1 MSAITTKPDIDQ
13 KKSKARK
20 SETVKS
26 DFLVTLEVFGLLA
39 LFPLMVQS
47 SIIHRID
54 SLKEELTAL
63 QPLSKEVE
71 NTLWKKLRLE
81 WNYNSNHI
89 EGNTLTYGE
98 TRLLLMFGKTTGDH
112 SKREYDEMEAHDA
125 AIFMVQDWAED
136 KERVLTEADIRELN
150 KVILVKPF
158 WKEAMTPDGQSTR
171 RKIKIGDYKEHPNSV
186 RLPNG
191 EMFDYAKPED
201 VPMKM
206 QELMDW
212 YRSSSNLDPV
222 ILAAELHYRFIR
234 IHPFDDGNGRVARL
248 LVNYVLM
255 LNELPPVVIKSAEKT
270 KYLTALQKA
279 DVGDRDAFHS
289 YMAEQLIWS
298 LELNLKAAKG
308 EDLEEEGDVDKKL
321 SLLKRKVSRKG
332 KAKSPKLVY
341 KSYHKIDDE
350 LWRKTTEVLSGFEDL
365 FSETKI
371 QKSIDDKTG
380 QRKQKSLLDSVD
392 HFREK
397 IISVDDSDPKILGYN
412 IYDLELYNAEWKI
425 TMYGLKDAKI
435 GQPITVFLKV
445 DFGINQ
451 FKPQFLI
458 DDDSV
463 VSWSGQYGADLNE
476 DDYSKHIKDLKLA
489 LLDKIQEYLDKP

>member
-1 MSAITTKPDIDQ
+1 
-13 KKSKARK
+13 
-20 SETVKS
+20 
-26 DFLVTLEVFGLLA
+26 
-39 LFPLMVQS
+39 MVQA
-47 SIIHRID
+47 SIIHRIE
-54 SLKEELTAL
+54 SLKEEITVL
-63 QPLSKEVE
+63 QPLSKEAE

-89 EGNTLTYGE
+89 EGNTLSYGE
-98 TRLLLMFGKTTGDH
+98 TRLLLMFDKTTGDH

-136 KERVLTEADIRELN
+136 KDRVLTEADIRELN

-191 EMFDYAKPED
+191 EMFDYARPED

-270 KYLTALQKA
+270 KYLTALEKA

-298 LELNLKAAKG
+298 LELNLKAANG
-308 EDLEEEGDVDKKL
+308 EDIEEDDDWKKKAAQLERKLKAKPKVILKSDEVMKRVMNEVYAPFLKTCQKEFTVFDSLFRNSTWHLPMPRTERTINSFIEIPGEPQTFDDILSSVQESFTNPNPFSEGLFELSTVFRLFEKFNDDDDGFDMGIIIEIGFFEEGF
-321 SLLKRKVSRKG
+321 
-332 KAKSPKLVY
+332 
-341 KSYHKIDDE
+341 KIDYFIGDKQAYA
-350 LWRKTTEVLSGFEDL
+350 KTHGLLQRVLLEGFLDVHRNHFVEKGLGLVNYNQDL
-365 FSETKI
+365 
-371 QKSIDDKTG
+371 
-380 QRKQKSLLDSVD
+380 
-392 HFREK
+392 
-397 IISVDDSDPKILGYN
+397 
-412 IYDLELYNAEWKI
+412 LELSTENWANE
-425 TMYGLKDAKI
+425 I
-435 GQPITVFLKV
+435 GKV
-445 DFGINQ
+445 AYDWLEKEEDN
-451 FKPQFLI
+451 LI
-458 DDDSV
+458 KYRE
-463 VSWSGQYGADLNE
+463 QKRNNRF
-476 DDYSKHIKDLKLA
+476 
-489 LLDKIQEYLDKP
+489 